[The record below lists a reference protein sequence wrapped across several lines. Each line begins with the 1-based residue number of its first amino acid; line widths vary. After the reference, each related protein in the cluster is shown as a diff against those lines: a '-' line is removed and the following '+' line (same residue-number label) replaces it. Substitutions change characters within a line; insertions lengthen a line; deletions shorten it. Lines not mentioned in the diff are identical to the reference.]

1 VAPHCGFASFAGARK
16 KQLEAYAEYASVKAR
31 QRLRRKVTESMQNK
45 SSANLFTRAYN
56 LARAAGF
63 LELPLFKRLFLFSY
77 FLYKRW
83 YEDPFWALTRRRP
96 ELFTS
101 GDVLDIG
108 ANIGY
113 TACVFAAAIQ
123 ANRKAPSKVYA
134 FEPDLA
140 SFETLG
146 EIVRRKDL
154 GDSVE
159 MFNMAVGRADGSLEF
174 WHNEEHSADH
184 RVVTEQFKSLRPVGK
199 KVTMVAVTSVDS
211 FVASRNLQNISFIKI
226 DVQGYELAVCEGMR
240 LTLEKFPR
248 LSIAF
253 EYAPEGMRELGF
265 EPSALLDFFR
275 AAGHQLHILTRSATT
290 LAPENRAIELAAE
303 RSGYVDVL
311 CSKNILS

>member
-1 VAPHCGFASFAGARK
+1 
-16 KQLEAYAEYASVKAR
+16 
-31 QRLRRKVTESMQNK
+31 MQNK
-45 SSANLFTRAYN
+45 SSANVFTRAYN
-56 LARAAGF
+56 LARTAGF
-63 LELPLFKRLFLFSY
+63 LDLLLFKRLFLFSY

-83 YEDPFWALTRRRP
+83 YEDPFWALTRRSP

-123 ANRKAPSKVYA
+123 VNRKVPGRVYA

-140 SFETLG
+140 SFRTLG
-146 EIVRRKDL
+146 EIVCRKDL

-159 MFNMAVGRADGSLEF
+159 LFNMAVGSADGTLEF

-184 RVVTEQFKSLRPVGK
+184 RVVTEQFKGLRPVGE

-211 FVASRNLQNISFIKI
+211 FVATRNLQNISFIKI

-275 AAGHQLHILTRSATT
+275 AAGHQLHILTRSATK

-311 CSKNILS
+311 CCKNILS

>member
-1 VAPHCGFASFAGARK
+1 
-16 KQLEAYAEYASVKAR
+16 
-31 QRLRRKVTESMQNK
+31 MQNK
-45 SSANLFTRAYN
+45 LSANLFTRAYN
-56 LARAAGF
+56 LARTTGF
-63 LELPLFKRLFLFSY
+63 LDLALFKWLFLFSY

-83 YEDPFWALTRRRP
+83 YEDPFWALTRRSP
-96 ELFTS
+96 ELFTG
-101 GDVLDIG
+101 GDILDIG

-113 TACVFAAAIQ
+113 TACVFAAAMQ
-123 ANRKAPSKVYA
+123 ANRKAPGRVYA

-140 SFETLG
+140 SFRTLG

-159 MFNMAVGRADGSLEF
+159 MFNMAVGSAEGSLEF

-184 RVVTEQFKSLRPVGK
+184 RVVTEQFKSQRPVGEK
-199 KVTMVAVTSVDS
+199 ITMVPVTSVDS
-211 FVASRNLQNISFIKI
+211 FVAARNLQNISFIKI
-226 DVQGYELAVCEGMR
+226 DVQGYELAVCEGLR

-265 EPSALLDFFR
+265 EPLALLNFFR
-275 AAGHQLHILTRSATT
+275 AAGHQLHILTRSATK